1 MKRILTDI
9 IGVAILVGLF
19 IGLNYVSYRRGRVKG
34 RSEAIESIIY
44 VHDTLVRYDTLTRLK
59 PVYLTSTVVDSIP
72 YPVVVHDTDTLWAQ
86 LPRTEREYGDST
98 YYAVVSG
105 VEPSLD
111 RIDVFQKTQYI
122 TNTNVVTQ
130 YRNPR
135 FSLGVQA
142 GYGVSK
148 AGLSPYIG
156 VGISYNIINIKGRP

>member
-9 IGVAILVGLF
+9 IGIAVLVALF
-19 IGLNYVSYRRGRVKG
+19 LACNYAWYRKG
-34 RSEAIESIIY
+34 YKKGENNTVETIITQR
-44 VHDTLVRYDTLTRLK
+44 DTIYQFDTITRYK
-59 PVYLTSTVVDSIP
+59 PKYITSTVVDSIP

-130 YRNPR
+130 YRDPR